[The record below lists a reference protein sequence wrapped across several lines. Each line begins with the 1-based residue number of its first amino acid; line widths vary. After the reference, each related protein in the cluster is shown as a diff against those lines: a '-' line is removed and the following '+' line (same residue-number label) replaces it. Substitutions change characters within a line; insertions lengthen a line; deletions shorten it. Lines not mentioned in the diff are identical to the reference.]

1 VFGRYR
7 LRQRPLCFL
16 DISLEEPMVPV
27 IALVGRPNVG
37 KSTLFNRLTRTR
49 DAIVGDLAGLTRDRQ
64 YGEAKWQG
72 RTYILIDTGGIS
84 GDEDG
89 MDAKMAEQSLLAI
102 EEADVVLFMVDAR
115 AGLCAAD
122 QMIGEHLRKRN
133 KRSFLVVNK
142 VDNIDPDL
150 ARAEFSSL
158 GMGVPLAIAGAHGR
172 GITQMLEA
180 ALVDFPQDPVE
191 LQALEGEIVAEG
203 EEAKLIPGP
212 SEKDG
217 IKIAIIGR
225 PNVGKSTLVNRML
238 GDDRVIVYDEPGTTR
253 DSIYIP
259 FQRDEEKYTLIDTA
273 GVRRRGK
280 IFEAVEKFSVVKT
293 LQAIQDA
300 NVVIFVMDAR
310 EGVVD
315 HDLNLLGFVLETG
328 RALVIALNKW
338 DGMEP
343 SERDYVKVELQRRLF
358 FVDFADIHFISALH
372 GTGVGHLY
380 GSVQASFKSAITRW
394 PTNRLTQILEDA
406 VSEHQPPMVNGR
418 RIKLRYAHLGGANP
432 PIIVIHGN
440 QVDKIP
446 RAYSRYLENTYRRVL
461 KLVGTPIRI
470 EYKGG
475 ENPFE
480 GKKNSLTDRQVNKK
494 RRMMTHHKKADKKR
508 KDKR

>member
-1 VFGRYR
+1 M
-7 LRQRPLCFL
+7 LQ
-16 DISLEEPMVPV
+16 E
-27 IALVGRPNVG
+27 ALGIFP
-37 KSTLFNRLTRTR
+37 K
-49 DAIVGDLAGLTRDRQ
+49 DA
-64 YGEAKWQG
+64 EA
-72 RTYILIDTGGIS
+72 
-84 GDEDG
+84 
-89 MDAKMAEQSLLAI
+89 
-102 EEADVVLFMVDAR
+102 EA
-115 AGLCAAD
+115 
-122 QMIGEHLRKRN
+122 
-133 KRSFLVVNK
+133 
-142 VDNIDPDL
+142 
-150 ARAEFSSL
+150 
-158 GMGVPLAIAGAHGR
+158 
-172 GITQMLEA
+172 
-180 ALVDFPQDPVE
+180 
-191 LQALEGEIVAEG
+191 AEG
-203 EEAKLIPGP
+203 ETVEALNAEGEPVQTRVPGP

-238 GDDRVIVYDEPGTTR
+238 GEERVIVYDQAGTTR

-259 FQRDEEKYTLIDTA
+259 FERDDEKFTLIDTA

-310 EGVVD
+310 EGVVE

-338 DGMEP
+338 DGMQP
-343 SERDYVKVELQRRLF
+343 GERDYVKTELERRLF

-380 GSVQASFKSAITRW
+380 RSVQNAFSSAVTRW
-394 PTNRLTQILEDA
+394 PTSRLTQILEDA
-406 VSEHQPPMVNGR
+406 VQEHQPPMVNGR

-432 PIIVIHGN
+432 PLIVIHGN
-440 QVDKIP
+440 QVESVPKS
-446 RAYSRYLENTYRRVL
+446 YTRYLENTFRRVL

-475 ENPFE
+475 ENPYE
-480 GKKNSLTDRQVNKK
+480 GKKNKLTDRQVNKK
-494 RRMMTHHKKADKKR
+494 RRLMSHHKKAEKKR

>member
-1 VFGRYR
+1 
-7 LRQRPLCFL
+7 
-16 DISLEEPMVPV
+16 MVPV

-37 KSTLFNRLTRTR
+37 KSTLFNRLTKSR
-49 DAIVGDLAGLTRDRQ
+49 DAIVGDLSGLTRDRQ

-72 RTYILIDTGGIS
+72 RTYIVIDTGGIS
-84 GDEDG
+84 GDEEG
-89 MDAKMAEQSLLAI
+89 IDAKMAEQSLQAI
-102 EEADVVLFMVDAR
+102 EEADAVLFMVDAR
-115 AGLCAAD
+115 AGLSASD
-122 QMIGEHLRKRN
+122 QMIGEHLRRRN
-133 KRSFLVVNK
+133 KQSFLVINK

-150 ARAEFSSL
+150 ARAEFASM
-158 GMGVPLAIAGAHGR
+158 GMGESLAIAGAHGR

-180 ALVDFPQDPVE
+180 VLGSFPKDDSE
-191 LQALEGEIVAEG
+191 LQEG
-203 EEAKLIPGP
+203 EEEEVVLEGQEAKRIPGP

-217 IKIAIIGR
+217 IKLAIIGR

-238 GDDRVIVYDEPGTTR
+238 GEDRVIVYDQPGTTR

-259 FQRDEEKYTLIDTA
+259 FERDDEKYTLIDTA

-293 LQAIQDA
+293 LQAIQDS
-300 NVVIFVMDAR
+300 NVVVFVMDAR

-315 HDLNLLGFVLETG
+315 HDLNLLGFVLESG

-380 GSVQASFKSAITRW
+380 KSVQDSFKSAITRW

-406 VSEHQPPMVNGR
+406 VGDHAPPMVNNR

-432 PIIVIHGN
+432 PLIVIHGN
-440 QVDKIP
+440 QVDSVPKS
-446 RAYSRYLENTYRRVL
+446 YVRYLENTYRRVL

-470 EYKGG
+470 EFKGG
-475 ENPFE
+475 ENPYE
-480 GKKNSLTDRQVNKK
+480 GNKNTLTDRQVNKK
-494 RRMMTHHKKADKKR
+494 RRMMTHHKKAEKKR

>member
-1 VFGRYR
+1 
-7 LRQRPLCFL
+7 
-16 DISLEEPMVPV
+16 MVPV

-37 KSTLFNRLTRTR
+37 KSTLFNRLTKSR
-49 DAIVGDLAGLTRDRQ
+49 DAIVGDLSGLTRDRQ

-72 RTYILIDTGGIS
+72 RTYIVIDTGGIS
-84 GDEDG
+84 GDEEG
-89 MDAKMAEQSLLAI
+89 IDAKMAEQSLQAI
-102 EEADVVLFMVDAR
+102 EEADAVLFLVDAR
-115 AGLCAAD
+115 AGLSASD
-122 QMIGEHLRKRN
+122 QMIGEHLRRRN
-133 KRSFLVVNK
+133 KRSFLVINK
-142 VDNIDPDL
+142 VDNLDTDL
-150 ARAEFSSL
+150 ARAEFASMAMGESL
-158 GMGVPLAIAGAHGR
+158 PIAGAHGR

-180 ALVDFPQDPVE
+180 VLGSFPKDAAEPE
-191 LQALEGEIVAEG
+191 EG
-203 EEAKLIPGP
+203 EEEEVVLEGQEAKRIPGP

-217 IKIAIIGR
+217 IKLAIIGR

-238 GDDRVIVYDEPGTTR
+238 GEERVIVYDQAGTTR

-259 FQRDEEKYTLIDTA
+259 FERDDEKYTLIDTA

-293 LQAIQDA
+293 LQAIQDS
-300 NVVIFVMDAR
+300 NVVVFVMDAR

-315 HDLNLLGFVLETG
+315 HDLNLLGFVLESG

-343 SERDYVKVELQRRLF
+343 SERDYVKTELQRRLF

-372 GTGVGHLY
+372 GTGVGNLY
-380 GSVQASFKSAITRW
+380 KSVQASFKSAITRW

-406 VSEHQPPMVNGR
+406 VSDHAPPMVNNR

-432 PIIVIHGN
+432 PLIVIHGN
-440 QVDKIP
+440 QVDAVPKSYI
-446 RAYSRYLENTYRRVL
+446 RYLENTYRRVL

-470 EYKGG
+470 EFKGG
-475 ENPFE
+475 ENPYE
-480 GKKNSLTDRQVNKK
+480 GNKNTLTDRQVNKK
-494 RRMMTHHKKADKKR
+494 RRLMSHHKKAEKKR

>member
-1 VFGRYR
+1 
-7 LRQRPLCFL
+7 
-16 DISLEEPMVPV
+16 MVPV

-37 KSTLFNRLTRTR
+37 KSTLFNRLTKSR
-49 DAIVGDLAGLTRDRQ
+49 DAIVGDLSGLTRDRQ

-72 RTYILIDTGGIS
+72 RTYIVIDTGGIS
-84 GDEDG
+84 GDEEG
-89 MDAKMAEQSLLAI
+89 IDAKMAEQSLQAI
-102 EEADVVLFMVDAR
+102 EEADAVLFLVDAR
-115 AGLCAAD
+115 AGLSASD
-122 QMIGEHLRKRN
+122 QMIGEHLRRRN
-133 KRSFLVVNK
+133 KRSFLVINK
-142 VDNIDPDL
+142 VDNIDADL
-150 ARAEFSSL
+150 ARAEFSSM
-158 GMGVPLAIAGAHGR
+158 GMGESLAIAGAHGR

-180 ALVDFPQDPVE
+180 VLGSFPKDATEPE
-191 LQALEGEIVAEG
+191 EG
-203 EEAKLIPGP
+203 EEEEIVLEGQEAKRIPGP

-217 IKIAIIGR
+217 IKLAIIGR

-238 GDDRVIVYDEPGTTR
+238 GEERVIVYDQAGTTR

-259 FQRDEEKYTLIDTA
+259 FERDDEKYTLIDTA

-293 LQAIQDA
+293 LQAIQDS
-300 NVVIFVMDAR
+300 NVVVFVMDAR

-315 HDLNLLGFVLETG
+315 HDLNLLGFVLESG

-372 GTGVGHLY
+372 GTGVGNLY
-380 GSVQASFKSAITRW
+380 ASVQNSFKSAVTRW
-394 PTNRLTQILEDA
+394 PTSRLTQILEDA
-406 VSEHQPPMVNGR
+406 VTEHQPPMVNSR

-440 QVDKIP
+440 QIEKVPKS
-446 RAYSRYLENTYRRVL
+446 YVRYLENTYRRVL

-470 EYKGG
+470 EFKGG
-475 ENPFE
+475 ENPYE
-480 GKKNSLTDRQVNKK
+480 GNKNSLTDRQVNKK
-494 RRMMTHHKKADKKR
+494 RRLMSHHKKADKKR
-508 KDKR
+508 RDKR

>member
-1 VFGRYR
+1 
-7 LRQRPLCFL
+7 
-16 DISLEEPMVPV
+16 MVPV

-37 KSTLFNRLTRTR
+37 KSTLFNRLTKSR
-49 DAIVGDLAGLTRDRQ
+49 DAIVAEYAGLTRDRQ

-72 RTYILIDTGGIS
+72 RTYIVIDTGGIS
-84 GDEDG
+84 GDEEG
-89 MDAKMAEQSLLAI
+89 IDAKMAEQSLQAI
-102 EEADVVLFMVDAR
+102 EEADAVLFMVDSR
-115 AGLCAAD
+115 AGLTAAD
-122 QMIGEHLRKRN
+122 QMIAEHLRKRN
-133 KRSFLVVNK
+133 KRSFLVANK
-142 VDNIDPDL
+142 VDTVDPDL
-150 ARAEFSSL
+150 ARAEFSPL
-158 GMGVPLAIAGAHGR
+158 GLGDALPIAAAHGR
-172 GITQMLEA
+172 GISHMLDA
-180 ALVDFPQDPVE
+180 ALGIFPKDNAE
-191 LQALEGEIVAEG
+191 EGEAVEGEVAEEVAEG
-203 EEAKLIPGP
+203 QEAKRIPGP

-238 GDDRVIVYDEPGTTR
+238 GEERVIVYDQAGTTR

-259 FQRDEEKYTLIDTA
+259 FERDGEKYTLIDTA

-310 EGVVD
+310 EGVVE

-343 SERDYVKVELQRRLF
+343 GEKDYVKTGLERRLF
-358 FVDFADIHFISALH
+358 FVDFADIHFISAKH

-380 GSVQASFKSAITRW
+380 KSVQASFTSAVTRW
-394 PTNRLTQILEDA
+394 PTSRLTQILEDA
-406 VSEHQPPMVNGR
+406 VREHQPPMVAGR

-432 PIIVIHGN
+432 PLIVIHGN
-440 QVDKIP
+440 QVDAVPKS
-446 RAYSRYLENTYRRVL
+446 YSRYLENTYRRVL

-475 ENPFE
+475 ENPYE
-480 GKKNSLTDRQVNKK
+480 GKKNTLTDRQVNKK
-494 RRMMTHHKKADKKR
+494 RRLMSHHKKAEKKRRDKKR
-508 KDKR
+508 

>member
-1 VFGRYR
+1 
-7 LRQRPLCFL
+7 
-16 DISLEEPMVPV
+16 MVPV

-49 DAIVGDLAGLTRDRQ
+49 DAIVGDLSGLTRDRQ

-72 RTYILIDTGGIS
+72 RTYIVIDTGGIS

-89 MDAKMAEQSLLAI
+89 IDAKMAEQSLQAI
-102 EEADVVLFMVDAR
+102 EEADAVLFMVDAR

-133 KRSFLVVNK
+133 KRTFLVANK

-150 ARAEFSSL
+150 ARAEFSPL
-158 GMGVPLAIAGAHGR
+158 GMGDALAIAGAHGR
-172 GITQMLEA
+172 GITQMLEV
-180 ALVDFPQDPVE
+180 ALGDFPKDPVE
-191 LQALEGEIVAEG
+191 EAFDPDEEVAEG
-203 EEAKLIPGP
+203 EEAKRSPGP

-217 IKIAIIGR
+217 IKLAIIGR

-238 GDDRVIVYDEPGTTR
+238 GEDRVIVYDQAGTTR

-259 FQRDEEKYTLIDTA
+259 FERDDEKYTLIDTA

-300 NVVIFVMDAR
+300 NVVVFVMDAR

-315 HDLNLLGFVLETG
+315 HDLNLLGFVLESG

-343 SERDYVKVELQRRLF
+343 SERDYVKTELQRRLF

-380 GSVQASFKSAITRW
+380 KSVQDSFRSAITRW
-394 PTNRLTQILEDA
+394 PTSRLTQILEDA
-406 VSEHQPPMVNGR
+406 VREHQPPLVNGR

-440 QVDKIP
+440 QVEKVP

-475 ENPFE
+475 DNPYE
-480 GKKNSLTDRQVNKK
+480 GNKNTLTDRQVNKK
-494 RRMMTHHKKADKKR
+494 RRLMTHHKKAEKKR

>member
-1 VFGRYR
+1 
-7 LRQRPLCFL
+7 
-16 DISLEEPMVPV
+16 MVPV

-37 KSTLFNRLTRTR
+37 KSTLFNRLTKTR
-49 DAIVGDLAGLTRDRQ
+49 DAIVAEYAGLTRDRK

-72 RTYILIDTGGIS
+72 RTYIVVDTGGIS
-84 GDEDG
+84 GDEEG
-89 MDAKMAEQSLLAI
+89 IDAKMAEQSLQAI
-102 EEADVVLFMVDAR
+102 EEADAVLFMVDSR
-115 AGLCAAD
+115 AGMTAAD
-122 QMIGEHLRKRN
+122 QMIAEHLRKRN
-133 KRSFLVVNK
+133 KRTFLVANK
-142 VDNIDPDL
+142 VDTVDPEI
-150 ARAEFSSL
+150 ARAEFSPL
-158 GMGVPLAIAGAHGR
+158 GIGEALPIAAAHGR
-172 GITQMLEA
+172 GIQAMLEA
-180 ALVDFPQDPVE
+180 ALGAFPRDNAAEDEADEAP
-191 LQALEGEIVAEG
+191 LAEG
-203 EEAKLIPGP
+203 EEPRRVPGP

-238 GDDRVIVYDEPGTTR
+238 GEERVIVFDQAGTTR

-259 FQRDEEKYTLIDTA
+259 FERGEEKYTLIDTA

-300 NVVIFVMDAR
+300 NVVVFVMDAR
-310 EGVVD
+310 EGVVE

-343 SERDYVKVELQRRLF
+343 SQRDYVKTELERRLF
-358 FVDFADIHFISALH
+358 FVNFADIHFISALH

-380 GSVQASFKSAITRW
+380 KSVQAAFASAVTRW
-394 PTNRLTQILEDA
+394 PTNRLTQILADA
-406 VSEHQPPMVNGR
+406 VQEHQPPLVNGR

-432 PIIVIHGN
+432 PLIVIHGN
-440 QVDKIP
+440 QVEDVP
-446 RAYSRYLENTYRRVL
+446 RAYTRYLENTYRRVL

-470 EYKGG
+470 EFKGG

-480 GKKNSLTDRQVNKK
+480 GRKNKLTERQVNKK
-494 RRMMTHHKKADKKR
+494 RRLMSHHKKAEKKR
-508 KDKR
+508 KDKKK

>member
-1 VFGRYR
+1 
-7 LRQRPLCFL
+7 
-16 DISLEEPMVPV
+16 MVPV

-37 KSTLFNRLTRTR
+37 KSTLFNRLTKTR
-49 DAIVGDLAGLTRDRQ
+49 DAIVAEYAGLTRDRQ

-72 RTYILIDTGGIS
+72 RTYIVIDTGGIS
-84 GDEDG
+84 GDEEG
-89 MDAKMAEQSLLAI
+89 IDAKMAEQSLQAI
-102 EEADVVLFMVDAR
+102 EEADAVLFMVDSR
-115 AGLCAAD
+115 AGMTAAD
-122 QMIGEHLRKRN
+122 QLIAEHLRKRN
-133 KRSFLVVNK
+133 KRFFLVANK
-142 VDNIDPDL
+142 VDTVDPDI
-150 ARAEFSSL
+150 ARAEFSPL
-158 GMGVPLAIAGAHGR
+158 GLGDALPIAAAHGR
-172 GITQMLEA
+172 GINAMLEA
-180 ALVDFPQDPVE
+180 ALGIFPRDNAE
-191 LQALEGEIVAEG
+191 LEGEEEIVAEG
-203 EEAKLIPGP
+203 EEPKRIPGP

-238 GDDRVIVYDEPGTTR
+238 GEERVIVYDQAGTTR

-259 FQRDEEKYTLIDTA
+259 FERDEEKYTLIDTA

-310 EGVVD
+310 EGVVE

-343 SERDYVKVELQRRLF
+343 GQRDYVKTELERRLM

-372 GTGVGHLY
+372 GSGVGHLY
-380 GSVQASFKSAITRW
+380 KSVQASFKSAITRW
-394 PTNRLTQILEDA
+394 PTSRLTQILEDA
-406 VSEHQPPMVNGR
+406 VQEHQPPLVNGR

-432 PIIVIHGN
+432 PLIVIHGN
-440 QVDKIP
+440 QVEAVPKS
-446 RAYSRYLENTYRRVL
+446 YTRYLENTYRRVL
-461 KLVGTPIRI
+461 RLVGTPIRI

-475 ENPFE
+475 DNPYE
-480 GKKNSLTDRQVNKK
+480 GKKNTLTDRQVNKK
-494 RRMMTHHKKADKKR
+494 RRLMSHHKKAEKKRRDKKR
-508 KDKR
+508 

>member
-1 VFGRYR
+1 
-7 LRQRPLCFL
+7 
-16 DISLEEPMVPV
+16 MVPV

-37 KSTLFNRLTRTR
+37 KSTLFNRLTKSR
-49 DAIVGDLAGLTRDRQ
+49 DAIVAEYAGLTRDRQ

-72 RTYILIDTGGIS
+72 RTYIVIDTGGIS
-84 GDEDG
+84 GDEEG
-89 MDAKMAEQSLLAI
+89 IDAKMAEQSLQAI
-102 EEADVVLFMVDAR
+102 EEADAVLFMVDSR
-115 AGLCAAD
+115 AGLTAAD
-122 QMIGEHLRKRN
+122 QMIAEHLRKRN
-133 KRSFLVVNK
+133 KRSFLVANK
-142 VDNIDPDL
+142 VDTVDPDL
-150 ARAEFSSL
+150 ARAEFSPL
-158 GMGVPLAIAGAHGR
+158 GLGDALPIAAAHGR
-172 GITQMLEA
+172 GISHMLDA
-180 ALVDFPQDPVE
+180 ALGIFPKDNAE
-191 LQALEGEIVAEG
+191 EGETVEGEVAEEVAQG
-203 EEAKLIPGP
+203 QEAKRIPGP

-238 GDDRVIVYDEPGTTR
+238 GEERVIVYDQAGTTR

-259 FQRDEEKYTLIDTA
+259 FERDGEKYTLIDTA

-310 EGVVD
+310 EGVVE

-338 DGMEP
+338 DGMEQG
-343 SERDYVKVELQRRLF
+343 EKDYVKTELERRLF
-358 FVDFADIHFISALH
+358 FVDFADIHFISAKH

-380 GSVQASFKSAITRW
+380 KSVQASFTSAVTRW
-394 PTNRLTQILEDA
+394 PTSRLTQILEDA
-406 VSEHQPPMVNGR
+406 VREHQPPMVAGR

-432 PIIVIHGN
+432 PLIVIHGN
-440 QVDKIP
+440 QVDAVPKS
-446 RAYSRYLENTYRRVL
+446 YSRYLENTYRRVL

-475 ENPFE
+475 ENPYE
-480 GKKNSLTDRQVNKK
+480 GKKNTLTDRQVNKK
-494 RRMMTHHKKADKKR
+494 RRLMSHHKKAEKKRRDKKR
-508 KDKR
+508 

>member
-1 VFGRYR
+1 
-7 LRQRPLCFL
+7 
-16 DISLEEPMVPV
+16 MVPV

-49 DAIVGDLAGLTRDRQ
+49 DAIVGDLSGLTRDRQ

-72 RTYILIDTGGIS
+72 RTYIVIDTGGIS

-89 MDAKMAEQSLLAI
+89 IDAKMAEQSLQAI
-102 EEADVVLFMVDAR
+102 EEADAVLFMVDAR

-133 KRSFLVVNK
+133 KRTFLVANK

-150 ARAEFSSL
+150 ARAEFSPL
-158 GMGVPLAIAGAHGR
+158 GMGDALAIAGAHGR
-172 GITQMLEA
+172 GITQMLEV
-180 ALVDFPQDPVE
+180 ALGDFPKDPVE
-191 LQALEGEIVAEG
+191 EAFDPDEEVAEG
-203 EEAKLIPGP
+203 EEAKRIPGP

-217 IKIAIIGR
+217 IKLAIIGR

-238 GDDRVIVYDEPGTTR
+238 GEDRVIVYDQAGTTR

-259 FQRDEEKYTLIDTA
+259 FERDDEKYTLIDTA

-300 NVVIFVMDAR
+300 NVVVFVMDAR

-315 HDLNLLGFVLETG
+315 HDLNLLGFVLESG

-343 SERDYVKVELQRRLF
+343 SERDYVKTELQRRLF

-380 GSVQASFKSAITRW
+380 KSVQDSFRSAITRW
-394 PTNRLTQILEDA
+394 PTSRLTQILEDA
-406 VSEHQPPMVNGR
+406 VREHQPPMVNNR

-440 QVDKIP
+440 QVEKVP
-446 RAYSRYLENTYRRVL
+446 RSYSRYLENTFRRVL

-475 ENPFE
+475 DNPYE
-480 GKKNSLTDRQVNKK
+480 GNKNTLTDRQVNKK
-494 RRMMTHHKKADKKR
+494 RRLMTHHKKAEKKR

>member
-1 VFGRYR
+1 
-7 LRQRPLCFL
+7 
-16 DISLEEPMVPV
+16 MVPV

-49 DAIVGDLAGLTRDRQ
+49 DAIVGDLSGLTRDRQ

-72 RTYILIDTGGIS
+72 RTYIVIDTGGIS

-89 MDAKMAEQSLLAI
+89 IDAKMAEQSLQAI
-102 EEADVVLFMVDAR
+102 EEADAVLFMVDAR

-133 KRSFLVVNK
+133 KRTFLVANK

-150 ARAEFSSL
+150 ARAEFSPL
-158 GMGVPLAIAGAHGR
+158 GMGDALAIAGAHGR
-172 GITQMLEA
+172 GITQMLEV
-180 ALVDFPQDPVE
+180 ALGDFPKDPVE
-191 LQALEGEIVAEG
+191 EAFDPDEEVAEG
-203 EEAKLIPGP
+203 EEAKRIPGP

-217 IKIAIIGR
+217 IKLAIIGR

-238 GDDRVIVYDEPGTTR
+238 GEDRVIVYDQAGTTR

-259 FQRDEEKYTLIDTA
+259 FERDDEKYTLIDTA

-300 NVVIFVMDAR
+300 NVVVFVMDAR

-315 HDLNLLGFVLETG
+315 HDLNLLGFVLESG

-343 SERDYVKVELQRRLF
+343 SERDYVKTELQRRLF

-380 GSVQASFKSAITRW
+380 KSVQDSFRSAITRW
-394 PTNRLTQILEDA
+394 PTSRLTQILEDA
-406 VSEHQPPMVNGR
+406 
-418 RIKLRYAHLGGANP
+418 
-432 PIIVIHGN
+432 
-440 QVDKIP
+440 
-446 RAYSRYLENTYRRVL
+446 
-461 KLVGTPIRI
+461 
-470 EYKGG
+470 
-475 ENPFE
+475 
-480 GKKNSLTDRQVNKK
+480 
-494 RRMMTHHKKADKKR
+494 
-508 KDKR
+508 